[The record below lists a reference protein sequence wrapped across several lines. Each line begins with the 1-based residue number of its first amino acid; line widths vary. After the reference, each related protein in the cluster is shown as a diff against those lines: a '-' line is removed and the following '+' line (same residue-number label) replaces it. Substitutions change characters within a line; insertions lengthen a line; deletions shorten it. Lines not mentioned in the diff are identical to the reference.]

1 MALYVLYVDESGV
14 SVRHPSQT
22 SHYALAGVAVDASTW
37 VQKRDQIEAIR
48 QRFGFPGSEIHV
60 AWLLRPYVEQ
70 VAIPNF
76 ETLSARARRGRVARM
91 RAEKVRVLRASGQA
105 KAARDLERFHKKS
118 AAYAHLLLAE
128 RIEVARAVA
137 DMVGSWTDTVL
148 FGEVADKSIA
158 TPFRPDES
166 AFEQVL
172 TRFEAFLA
180 RQNSLGV
187 VAYDQND
194 AVVDR
199 FTSLMARFQVTGGI
213 WRRLR
218 QIAGHPFFVPS
229 HMSDMLQVA
238 DVVAYGLRRYC
249 ERGERD
255 LLDRYIGRFD
265 RLGSDLV
272 GLRHYRGGRRCTCII
287 CREPRRG
294 TGQRSVRRQP

>member
-1 MALYVLYVDESGV
+1 VALYVLYVDESGV
-14 SVRHPSQT
+14 SARHPGQT
-22 SHYALAGVAVDASTW
+22 SHYALAGVAVNASTW
-37 VQKRDQIEAIR
+37 VRKRDQIEAIR
-48 QRFGFPGSEIHV
+48 QRFGFPGTEIHV

-70 VAIPNF
+70 AAIPDF
-76 ETLSARARRGRVARM
+76 DKLSARARRGRVARM
-91 RAEKVRVLRASGQA
+91 RADKIRVLRDGGQL
-105 KAARDLERFHKKS
+105 KVARELERFNRKT
-118 AAYAHLLLAE
+118 AAYTHLLLSE

-137 DMVGSWTDTVL
+137 DLVGSWSDTVL

-172 TRFEAFLA
+172 TRFEAFLV
-180 RQNSLGV
+180 RQGSSGV

-238 DVVAYGLRRYC
+238 DVVSYGLRRHC

-255 LLDRYIGRFD
+255 LLDRYFARFD
-265 RLGSDLV
+265 RLGNDLV
-272 GLRHYRGGRRCTCII
+272 GLRHYRGGRRCACMI

-294 TGQRSVRRQP
+294 PRQRVTRPQT